1 MENELLIVLLIPL
14 LAGIFNIFLWRNIP
28 GQKVVFFLSTIVMVL
43 AAANLLYSVTI
54 NEVITLQSAGWEAPF
69 GISLVADYLS
79 ALMVFL
85 TALMGLII
93 GVFSLFDV
101 DKKRMQFGFFPLFS
115 FLLFSVSGAFLSG
128 DIFNLYV
135 WFEIMLISSFVL
147 MALGNTKPQLEGA
160 IKYVTMNIIASVFF
174 LAGIGVTYGI
184 TGTLNMAEL
193 SVLMNSV
200 DDPNLILLAMIFFFI
215 AFGVKSAVF
224 PLFSWLPASYHTP
237 PVAITAIFSA
247 LLTKVGVY
255 AFIRFFTLIF
265 NQESQFTDYLLI
277 TTAATTM
284 FIGVLGAAAQMEFRK
299 ILSVHIISQIGYLI
313 MGIAIGTKMALTGVV
328 YFIVHIIF
336 VKSNLFLISGV
347 VNRLKGSFELKKLG
361 GVYGKY
367 PFLGILFVISAFSLA
382 GFPPLSGFWAKFAL
396 VLAGLEAKEYLL
408 VFFALITGFLT
419 LYSMTKIWN
428 EVFWKKDPKE
438 EETDEINEEEPVN
451 IKLKMI
457 PVAFVTIII
466 LALGVFAEPVFSF
479 AEMTA
484 EQLLNPHI
492 YIDAVLGLDQ

>member
-1 MENELLIVLLIPL
+1 
-14 LAGIFNIFLWRNIP
+14 
-28 GQKVVFFLSTIVMVL
+28 
-43 AAANLLYSVTI
+43 
-54 NEVITLQSAGWEAPF
+54 
-69 GISLVADYLS
+69 
-79 ALMVFL
+79 
-85 TALMGLII
+85 
-93 GVFSLFDV
+93 
-101 DKKRMQFGFFPLFS
+101 
-115 FLLFSVSGAFLSG
+115 
-128 DIFNLYV
+128 
-135 WFEIMLISSFVL
+135 
-147 MALGNTKPQLEGA
+147 
-160 IKYVTMNIIASVFF
+160 
-174 LAGIGVTYGI
+174 
-184 TGTLNMAEL
+184 
-193 SVLMNSV
+193 
-200 DDPNLILLAMIFFFI
+200 
-215 AFGVKSAVF
+215 
-224 PLFSWLPASYHTP
+224 
-237 PVAITAIFSA
+237 
-247 LLTKVGVY
+247 LTKVGVY